1 MTQKSPRPAQAQKKK
16 KLLLLLDSNAIV
28 HRAYHALPP
37 LTTASGV
44 QTNAVYGFTTT
55 LFSVLE
61 RFQPTHII
69 AAFDPPGPTFRN
81 DLYANY
87 KATRKETPED
97 LVPQFALVKEVVD
110 ALGIV
115 QIEQAGF
122 EADDVIGTVAKQ
134 AARDGY
140 DVVIVTGDKDTLQ
153 LVDERIAVFT
163 MSRGIHDMV
172 LYDVGMVHSKTGLL
186 PTQMTDYKGLRG
198 DSSDNIPGV
207 KGVGEKTAVALLTV
221 HQNLDGVYAHLDD
234 VAPGVRAKL
243 ERDKAQA
250 YLSKELGTI
259 KTDVPLD
266 HIVDFTAAQTERM
279 TLAAARAMFQRLHF
293 TSLLK
298 RLPQENTPQQIAA
311 SEEMAQHYTMIAVTD
326 VARVLRDAAKVR
338 QVVTVDAQDSSVHG
352 IVLAVADEGA
362 STPLYV
368 PHTRDTHADIAAYC
382 ADAHALKVCFDA
394 KNLLHVLG
402 HADIVLRGVV
412 DDVMLAAYV
421 VQKTQKFDFASLL
434 FSVTG
439 RMAAKDARDK
449 QMALAL
455 RDDTMAQVAACTRAR
470 DVRELYQYFRA
481 AVDATVETQT
491 EDTNVRRVLD
501 EVELPLVPILYAMEC
516 AGVAI
521 DKERFGEIAEA
532 IDEEIAQLTD
542 AIMTHAGSTFNINS
556 TQQLAHILFDVLR
569 ISTDGIKK
577 NKTGYST
584 ASDELA
590 KIRDA
595 HPIVEA
601 VERYRELF
609 KLKTTYAD
617 VLPQLADEAGRIH
630 TTFNQAVTTTGRL
643 SSSDPNLQNIP
654 TRTRD
659 GRRLREGFVAREGA
673 VLVSADYSQ
682 IDLRCVAHVS
692 GDAELLQA
700 FRDGADIHT
709 YTAARVLGKE
719 SETITKEE
727 RRSAKELNFGLIYG
741 MGRYG
746 FARAAGI
753 DAKEAEAFIAAYFQR
768 FVGVKKYIDDTKK
781 AARANGYVE
790 TLLGRRRYVPEIAS
804 KNFQLRAAGE
814 RMAINMPI
822 QGLAADIM
830 KLAMIA
836 ADDYVCKTWPDDDV
850 RAVLQVHDEII
861 FEVAESLAED
871 FAARITAV
879 MESIYT
885 LRIPLV
891 VETAIGTRWS
901 EL

>member
-1 MTQKSPRPAQAQKKK
+1 MQRGEKR
-16 KLLLLLDSNAIV
+16 LLLLLDSNAIV
-28 HRAYHALPP
+28 HRAFHALPP
-37 LTTASGV
+37 LTTADGV
-44 QTNAVYGFTTT
+44 QTNAVYGFTST

-61 RFQPTHII
+61 RFQPTHVI
-69 AAFDPPGPTFRN
+69 AAFDPPGPTFRK
-81 DLYANY
+81 DLYTDY

-115 QIEQAGF
+115 RMEQKGF
-122 EADDVIGTVAKQ
+122 EADDVIGTVAKR
-134 AARDGY
+134 AAGEGY

-153 LVDERIAVFT
+153 LVDEHITVFT
-163 MSRGIHDMV
+163 MSRGIHDMI
-172 LYDVGMVHSKTGLL
+172 LYDTAMVQDKTGLL

-207 KGVGEKTAVALLTV
+207 KGVGEKTAVALLTAYRD
-221 HQNLDGVYAHLDD
+221 LDGVYAHVDD
-234 VAPGVRAKL
+234 VATGVRAKL
-243 ERDKAQA
+243 KRDKEQA

-259 KTDVPLD
+259 KTDVPLGA
-266 HIVDFTAAQTERM
+266 VDFTAAQTERM

-298 RLPQENTPQQIAA
+298 RLPKEGATQDIAA
-311 SEEMAQHYTMIAVTD
+311 AQEATSQYTLVAAAD
-326 VARVLRDAAKVR
+326 VARVLRDAARAR
-338 QVVTVDAQDSSVHG
+338 QVMTVDAQGGIVHG
-352 IVLAVADEGA
+352 IALAAADDGMQV
-362 STPLYV
+362 PLYV
-368 PHTRDTHADIAAYC
+368 PHTAETHTGIAAYC
-382 ADAHALKVCFDA
+382 ADVHAPKVCFDA
-394 KNLLHVLG
+394 KSVM
-402 HADIVLRGVV
+402 HAMERADCVLRGVV

-421 VQKTQKFDFASLL
+421 VQKTQRFDFASLL
-434 FSVTG
+434 FAVTG
-439 RMAAKDARDK
+439 RMAEKDANDK

-455 RDDTMAQVAACTRAR
+455 RDDTAVQVAACAMAR
-470 DVRELYQYFRA
+470 DVRELAAYFRA
-481 AVDATVETQT
+481 AVDTTVATQT
-491 EDTNVRRVLD
+491 DDANVRRILD
-501 EVELPLVPILYAMEC
+501 DVELPLVPILYAMEH

-521 DKERFGEIAEA
+521 DKGRFGEIAEA

-542 AIMTHAGSTFNINS
+542 VITAHAGSAFNINS
-556 TQQLAHILFDVLR
+556 TQQLAHVLFDVLH
-569 ISTDGIKK
+569 IPTDGIKK

-584 ASDELA
+584 ASDELM

-617 VLPQLADEAGRIH
+617 VLPRLADDGGRIH

-654 TRTRD
+654 TRTPD
-659 GRRLREGFVAREGA
+659 GRRLREGFVAREGT

-700 FRDGADIHT
+700 FHDGADIHT
-709 YTAARVLGKE
+709 YTAARVLGKK
-719 SETITKEE
+719 SEAITKEE

-753 DAKEAEAFIAAYFQR
+753 DTKEAEVFIAAYFER

-836 ADDYVCKTWPDDDV
+836 ADDAVRATWNDDDA

-861 FEVAESLAED
+861 FEVTESLAEE
-871 FAARITAV
+871 FAARIAIV
-879 MESIYT
+879 MENVYT